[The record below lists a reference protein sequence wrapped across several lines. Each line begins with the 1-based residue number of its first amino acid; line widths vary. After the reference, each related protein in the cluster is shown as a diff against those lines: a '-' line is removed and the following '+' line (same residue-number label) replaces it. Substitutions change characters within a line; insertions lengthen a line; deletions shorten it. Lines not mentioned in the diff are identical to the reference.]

1 MGTGTQNM
9 PWIHVKDLSGIIVH
23 AIENEKVEGVMNGVA
38 PEIITNQEFVN
49 SFASAL
55 NRPSFFPLPDFVWN
69 NVFGEERATMI
80 TKGQKVMPKRTLE
93 SGYKFRFPTIA
104 QACGEF
110 SKLFYEDSDG
120 EK

>member
-1 MGTGTQNM
+1 MCTRALKL
-9 PWIHVKDLSGIIVH
+9 PLSDEGNLTFSAGILTFLL
-23 AIENEKVEGVMNGVA
+23 A
-38 PEIITNQEFVN
+38 
-49 SFASAL
+49 
-55 NRPSFFPLPDFVWN
+55 
-69 NVFGEERATMI
+69 VFGEERATMI
-80 TKGQKVMPKRTLE
+80 TKGQKVIPKRTLE